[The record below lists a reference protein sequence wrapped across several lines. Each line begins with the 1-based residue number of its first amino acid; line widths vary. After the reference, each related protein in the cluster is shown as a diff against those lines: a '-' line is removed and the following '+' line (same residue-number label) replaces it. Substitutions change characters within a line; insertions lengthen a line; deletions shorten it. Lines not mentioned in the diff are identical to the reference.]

1 MLLLLL
7 QLCTK
12 GSLGEGDAGNAFEC
26 HCYMFVLQIL
36 NVASVAVI
44 IHVVVNRG
52 IKIMCYCI
60 SLAVVMFAVLVICCF
75 C

>member
-7 QLCTK
+7 QLCAK
-12 GSLGEGDAGNAFEC
+12 GSLGEGDAGNAFKC

-44 IHVVVNRG
+44 IHVVVNRS
-52 IKIMCYCI
+52 IKMCYCI
-60 SLAVVMFAVLVICCF
+60 YLAVVMFAVLVICCF

>member
-7 QLCTK
+7 QLCAK
-12 GSLGEGDAGNAFEC
+12 GSLGEGDAGNAFKC

-52 IKIMCYCI
+52 IKMCYCI